1 MLINTLQH
9 LHIIIPIVGVC
20 VIIVVAAII
29 WAAIQIK
36 NFINRDFVEKI
47 DCERCMSKAK
57 DEYRDEMDEKYKSLE
72 GKIDQMS
79 KDFAAEM
86 KEVRTSTEQWIQTAV
101 RIETKVDLLLQ
112 GYKHE

>member
-1 MLINTLQH
+1 MPINILQH
-9 LHIIIPIVGVC
+9 LHFIIPIVGICIV
-20 VIIVVAAII
+20 IVVAAIG
-29 WAAIQIK
+29 WAIVQIR

-57 DEYRDEMDEKYKSLE
+57 EEYRDDMDENYKSLE
-72 GKIDQMS
+72 NKIDQMS
-79 KDFAAEM
+79 KEFAAEM